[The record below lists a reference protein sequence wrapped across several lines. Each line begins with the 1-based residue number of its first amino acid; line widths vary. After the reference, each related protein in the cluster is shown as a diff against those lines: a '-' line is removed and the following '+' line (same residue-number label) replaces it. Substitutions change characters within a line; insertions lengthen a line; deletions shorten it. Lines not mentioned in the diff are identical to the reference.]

1 MSAAL
6 ANSPVETHST
16 HLEVG
21 HQLWECQ
28 VLGCGSVRVWG
39 WLNPEDK
46 KFKARL
52 NCESCRKVTPHNFFG
67 VAGRVA
73 I

>member
-6 ANSPVETHST
+6 ANSPIETHSA
-16 HLEVG
+16 LQVG

-39 WLNPEDK
+39 WMNPDDK

-52 NCESCRKVTPHNFFG
+52 KCESCGKVTPHGFFG
-67 VAGRVA
+67 IAGRVA